1 MAKITRIKV
10 MQIHNLGGG
19 VVYIYLPDETMISYD
34 HGLTW
39 GKLVTNESVYKGN
52 ASGDFKIKAKGDN
65 Q

>member
-1 MAKITRIKV
+1 